1 MIAALYVKEDVA
13 MKKLFDYADQYIQ
26 ESSWKDIAL
35 LKFCLFAMG
44 ILAGMQIPEKNRKRV
59 GIAAALVFA
68 VTYIPLMSKYIRIVI
83 ENSGKSDL

>member
-1 MIAALYVKEDVA
+1 M
-13 MKKLFDYADQYIQ
+13 
-26 ESSWKDIAL
+26 AL

-68 VTYIPLMSKYIRIVI
+68 VTYVPLMSKYIRIVMG
-83 ENSGKSDL
+83 NPGKSDL